1 MVDGKCTQCTL
12 NCGFGA
18 GNAAICTAENLGCE
32 SIGVGIWIA
41 IGVGVT
47 LVVLASLATC
57 AACLYPKPVK
67 PTINVKI
74 DNGEKKVYV
83 KIDNGE
89 KKE

>member
-41 IGVGVT
+41 IGVGVI

-57 AACLYPKPVK
+57 ALYLSAKPVEPVK
-67 PTINVKI
+67 PTKTI
-74 DNGEKKVYV
+74 YV
-83 KIDNGE
+83 KIDNSE

>member
-41 IGVGVT
+41 IGVGVI

-57 AACLYPKPVK
+57 ALYLPAKPVEPVK
-67 PTINVKI
+67 PTKTI
-74 DNGEKKVYV
+74 YV